1 MYNWYAIIDSRHNIS
16 IHRNDDKLK
25 TGNAL
30 MRNQVYRN
38 QPCSMCVF
46 SVFIDTYILMASLF
60 MQLTPIQEKLRAF
73 TELSR
78 ASN

>member
-1 MYNWYAIIDSRHNIS
+1 
-16 IHRNDDKLK
+16 
-25 TGNAL
+25 